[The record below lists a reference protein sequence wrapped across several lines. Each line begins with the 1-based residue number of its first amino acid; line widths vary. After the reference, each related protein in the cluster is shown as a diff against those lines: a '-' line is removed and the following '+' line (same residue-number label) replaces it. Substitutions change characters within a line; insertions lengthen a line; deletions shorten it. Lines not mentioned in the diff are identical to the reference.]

1 MLKYTVLTCGVTQA
15 LFAGLGKD
23 GLKQDRLGKDGR
35 EQDRLRKEGRGKDR
49 LWHLRT
55 RRKEDILQF

>member
-35 EQDRLRKEGRGKDR
+35 EQDRLRKDR